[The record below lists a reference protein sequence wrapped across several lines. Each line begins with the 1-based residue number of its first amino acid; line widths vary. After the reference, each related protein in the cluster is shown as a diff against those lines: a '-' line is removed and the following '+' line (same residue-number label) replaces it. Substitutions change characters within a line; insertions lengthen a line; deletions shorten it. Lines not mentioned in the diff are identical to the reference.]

1 MSDVVAA
8 AEAAVRSYPGSTK
21 VVALLMD
28 KHPGS
33 LASELLEA
41 GASVNAKN
49 ENGQTSLHYA
59 ASRNRTSV
67 RTRARAHAHAAGPA
81 R

>member
-1 MSDVVAA
+1 MIATSAGHAD
-8 AEAAVRSYPGSTK
+8 AVRI
-21 VVALLMD
+21 
-28 KHPGS
+28 
-33 LASELLEA
+33 LLEA